1 MVELWYAVLVLMVG
15 LFVILDG
22 WDIGAGVLHLVI
34 GKNDAD
40 RRTVISAI
48 GPFWLWH
55 ESWLIAAGG
64 VLVLAFPAVM
74 GTAFS
79 GFYLAL
85 MMVLWALIGRGM
97 AIELAGHIKDRLW
110 RAFWDIAFAL
120 SSALLAILLG
130 AAFGNIL
137 RGVPLSPEGRFSL
150 PLFTH
155 FGVRGAVGILDWYT
169 VSVAAFTLVCLAAHG
184 ASYLALRTDGK
195 VNQEANRQAGRLWL
209 ATVVS
214 LPVLTVMTWYVRRE
228 LFAGIASRPLAWA
241 FVAVLVGGI
250 WAVATGVWT
259 REERRTFLG
268 GCAII
273 LGLLGSAA
281 VGVFPV
287 MLKST
292 IATEHSITAFEGGTA
307 EGSLRIGLVW
317 WPVAFVMAIGYILF
331 IALHF
336 GGKISGTPALLEY
349 GTHSGP
355 LPDEQSE
362 IGKSSDEE
370 NIQTDSATL

>member
-1 MVELWYAVLVLMVG
+1 MVELWYAIVVLMLGVY
-15 LFVILDG
+15 VVLDG
-22 WDIGAGVLHLVI
+22 WDIGAGALHLAV
-34 GKNDAD
+34 GKSDAD

-55 ESWLIAAGG
+55 EVWLIAAGG
-64 VLVLAFPAVM
+64 ALMLAFPAVM

-85 MMVLWALIGRGM
+85 MMLLWGLIGRGM
-97 AIELAGHIKDRLW
+97 AIELAGHIEDRLW
-110 RAFWDIAFAL
+110 RSFWDIAFTG

-130 AAFGNIL
+130 AAFGNVL
-137 RGVPLSPEGRFSL
+137 RGVPIGPEGRLNL

-184 ASYLALRTDGK
+184 ASYLASRTDGK
-195 VNQEANRQAGRLWL
+195 VNQEAHRQARRLWL
-209 ATVVS
+209 ATFVS
-214 LPVLTVMTWYVRRE
+214 LPILTVMTAYVRRE

-241 FVAVLVGGI
+241 FVAVLAGGI
-250 WAVATGVWT
+250 WAVSSGVWA
-259 REERRTFLG
+259 RDERRTLLG
-268 GCAII
+268 GCAVI

-292 IATEHSITAFEGGTA
+292 IATEHSMTAFDGGAA

-317 WPVAFVMAIGYILF
+317 WPVAFVMAVGYILF
-331 IALHF
+331 IARHF
-336 GGKISGTPALLEY
+336 GGKISAAPALLGY

-355 LPDEQSE
+355 LPGEQSE
-362 IGKSSDEE
+362 TGNS
-370 NIQTDSATL
+370 